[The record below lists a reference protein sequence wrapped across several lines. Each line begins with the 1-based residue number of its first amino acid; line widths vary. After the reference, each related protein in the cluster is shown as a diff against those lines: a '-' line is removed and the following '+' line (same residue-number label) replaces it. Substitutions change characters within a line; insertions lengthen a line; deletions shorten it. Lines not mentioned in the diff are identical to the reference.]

1 MSIEKLEARAST
13 NPFAVKIAKSELTT
27 NSKDVYENLVE
38 RTEVAFNPN
47 RKERRALA
55 SSLKSLRKRMGKD
68 KVFESKH
75 FGYTEMVRLGDMVIN
90 IDNQRDVDWD
100 HVYS

>member
-38 RTEVAFNPN
+38 RTAVAFNPS
-47 RKERRALA
+47 RKERRAL
-55 SSLKSLRKRMGKD
+55 KSAMAKLQKRMSKGKALSALTH
-68 KVFESKH
+68 KIGRCVYLGAHES
-75 FGYTEMVRLGDMVIN
+75 L
-90 IDNQRDVDWD
+90 
-100 HVYS
+100 